1 MDTSLDTFRF
11 PPEYQEIIESQIEQ
25 ALVFYTNFK
34 AGKPA
39 LELHHA
45 YLSIL
50 QSHIENYRKELTY
63 PDIVIVDLFLDGW
76 TIEEIGEYE
85 KLQVLVTSDEI
96 YGRIFGSKQFAGLIN
111 TLAEICLEQ
120 FKTIRLDHDSEF
132 YHEYMKINRAIE
144 KEIHTLY
151 PRRFPRVFANAKNF
165 ELRMIGGDSGKSR
178 TEIFEKE
185 AQKIFPTLSDRDQLI
200 IKLRFGFEGQEKLSY
215 SKIGEIVG
223 MTKLGVMKAVRR
235 ILNKS
240 GRVVKKNLHPS
251 EK

>member
-11 PPEYQEIIESQIEQ
+11 PPEYQEIIESQLER
-25 ALVFYTNFK
+25 ALVFYTDFK

-85 KLQVLVTSDEI
+85 KLQALVTYDEI
-96 YGRIFGSKQFAGLIN
+96 YRRIFGSKQFAGLIN

-120 FKTIRLDHDSEF
+120 FKTIQLDHDSEF
-132 YHEYMKINRAIE
+132 YHEYMKINRDIE
-144 KEIHTLY
+144 QKYRMLY
-151 PRRFPRVFANAKNF
+151 PKRFRQTFNNAKSPR
-165 ELRMIGGDSGKSR
+165 LRNIQHERREARM
-178 TEIFEKE
+178 EIFEGE
-185 AQKIFPTLSDRDQLI
+185 AREIFLNLSDRDQLI
-200 IKLRFGFEGQEKLSY
+200 IKLWFGFEGHEKLSY

-223 MTKLGVMKAVRR
+223 MTKLGVMKAVKR

-240 GRVVKKNLHPS
+240 GHVVKKT
-251 EK
+251 